1 MMKSSVIL
9 LGKEEEKLLN
19 EVIDELLKCNLIN
32 EIIVVT
38 DDRKIDIDFER
49 NNIKIKTLYQKEKG
63 YGSAILKDTR
73 KLRIVSHS
81 YLMEMVHLIQN
92 LLKKWWKNQ
101 KIVILY
107 LLLGT

>member
-1 MMKSSVIL
+1 M
-9 LGKEEEKLLN
+9 
-19 EVIDELLKCNLIN
+19 IDELLKCNLIN

-49 NNIKIKTLYQKEKG
+49 NNIKIKLYIKKKK
-63 YGSAILKDTR
+63 AMDLPFWKDTR

-92 LLKKWWKNQ
+92 LLKK
-101 KIVILY
+101 
-107 LLLGT
+107 